1 MLSKIEKLL
10 SSYYEVKEDSRQ
22 MCKAP
27 DTTAVCEGE
36 STYAPN
42 IQHISGMNKGKADSI
57 EQKGR
62 EWKQLKVDTAVG
74 GKAENV
80 AVVLT
85 QIGKERFL
93 NAAGADL
100 MESVSH
106 EERDSCVNNT
116 LGNVVHNETLT
127 ISASEMARNGWTV
140 TKNMYTSGNQNP
152 DCRFASRETDIG
164 PNAGRSN
171 TNVPETSLN
180 EQSEKDGHDSH
191 LHCNELMLGSSTEH
205 EFGHEPTPAAV
216 DFELRNGEHEVE
228 IQGMDQT
235 RSIST
240 NTGMLNESDSVT
252 NIMQKTHTSVANST
266 EKSAQSVLKDA
277 TQGDDLNFFFSSDFD
292 EEIDCCS
299 SNNSNIISVP
309 SDRSSVT
316 QNIGKADS
324 EKQPCLT
331 SDLVSDV
338 TNTAA
343 IPLPGLGENVWE
355 DGDAAMVWSKGQ
367 LKGSNGKVMQV
378 KSCLNLFYF
387 IILHCVTGG
396 C

>member
-22 MCKAP
+22 MSNAP
-27 DTTAVCEGE
+27 DTTAICEGE

-62 EWKQLKVDTAVG
+62 EWKRLKVDTAVG
-74 GKAENV
+74 DKAENV

-106 EERDSCVNNT
+106 EERDSCVKNT
-116 LGNVVHNETLT
+116 LGNTVHNETLT
-127 ISASEMARNGWTV
+127 TSASEMARNGWTV

-191 LHCNELMLGSSTEH
+191 VHCNELMLGSSTEH
-205 EFGHEPTPAAV
+205 EFGHEPTSAAV
-216 DFELRNGEHEVE
+216 DFGLRNGEHEVE

-235 RSIST
+235 RSNRT
-240 NTGMLNESDSVT
+240 NTGMLNESGSVT
-252 NIMQKTHTSVANST
+252 NVMKKTHTSIANST
-266 EKSAQSVLKDA
+266 ETSAQSVLKDV

-292 EEIDCCS
+292 EEIDCS
-299 SNNSNIISVP
+299 SNNSNMISVP
-309 SDRSSVT
+309 SDRSSVA
-316 QNIGKADS
+316 QNTGKADS

-343 IPLPGLGENVWE
+343 IPLPGLGDNVSE
-355 DGDAAMVWSKGQ
+355 YGDFAMVWSKGQ
-367 LKGSNGKVMQV
+367 LKGSNGKVIQV
-378 KSCLNLFYF
+378 KSCLLIYF
-387 IILHCVTGG
+387 ISLFFDVY
-396 C
+396 